1 MMADWSW
8 ERAREALP
16 VLWDGFQIT
25 LLATLLGF
33 ALAAVLG
40 LVIAIIRQTMPRWI
54 AGPVHAVSEFVRL
67 TPLVVQLLFA
77 YTLLTQFSALQIGIV
92 VLGIHYSSYLAE
104 VYRAGIEAVPKGQWE
119 AARALSLPP
128 TRTWRAVVLPQAIRA
143 SLPALGTNAVSMFKD
158 TPFLFAI
165 SVVELVT
172 AAQQFGARN
181 FAYLE
186 AITMAGIFFLVAS
199 YPTSVLIRRLEKR
212 LAYY

>member
-1 MMADWSW
+1 MRAEWSW

-25 LLATLLGF
+25 LLATVLGF

-40 LVIAIIRQTMPRWI
+40 LMIAIIRRTMPRPV
-54 AGPVHAVSEFVRL
+54 AAPVHAVSEFVRL

-77 YTLLTQFSALQIGIV
+77 YTLFTQFSALQIGIV

-104 VYRAGIEAVPKGQWE
+104 VYRAGIEAVPAGQWE

-128 TRTWRAVVLPQAIRA
+128 TRTWGAVVLPQAIRA
-143 SLPALGTNAVSMFKD
+143 SVPALGTNAVSMFKD

-186 AITMAGIFFLVAS
+186 SITLAGVFFLVAS